1 MQNLNDLAQYL
12 GMDGKSKNVEMF
24 ATNEGRVFIYVNMRN
39 PKYLGSIQLKEIE
52 ITQIKVN

>member
-1 MQNLNDLAQYL
+1 
-12 GMDGKSKNVEMF
+12 MDGKSKNVEMF